1 MARRVVE
8 IGTPTGP
15 ARAHVT
21 RPPRAKGTLILGH
34 GAGGGIGASDLSA
47 LADAVPVAQWAV
59 VLVEMPWRVA
69 GKKVATPPK
78 TLDAGW
84 LPIVASLMSGRGKLP
99 RPLVVGGRSA
109 GARVACRTAQEVGA
123 DGVLCLSFPLHPPG
137 KPEKSRA
144 GELRLPLEAGL
155 PLHVV
160 QGARDP
166 FGTPEDVR
174 AELPDPSYVTA
185 ATGTHSFGK
194 APADVTAAVL
204 AWLGQVSGARG
215 GG

>member
-1 MARRVVE
+1 MNRRIVE

-21 RPPRAKGTLILGH
+21 RPPRAKGTLVLGH
-34 GAGGGIGASDLSA
+34 GAGGGIDAPDLA
-47 LADAVPVAQWAV
+47 AVAVAVPPTGWAV

-69 GKKVATPPK
+69 GKKVATPPN

-84 LPIVASLMSGRGKLP
+84 LPIVGSLMSGRGKLP

-109 GARVACRTAQEVGA
+109 GARVACRTAESVGA

-144 GELRLPLEAGL
+144 FELRLPLEAGL
-155 PLHVV
+155 PMLVV

-166 FGTPEDVR
+166 FGTSDDVR

-185 ATGTHSFGK
+185 AAGTHSFSK
-194 APADVTAAVL
+194 EPADVTSAVL
-204 AWLGQVSGARG
+204 AWLEHRFPRSVT
-215 GG
+215 

>member
-1 MARRVVE
+1 MNRRTVE

-15 ARAHVT
+15 ARAHIA
-21 RPPRAKGTLILGH
+21 RPPQAKGALVLGH
-34 GAGGGIGASDLSA
+34 GAGGGIGASDLA
-47 LADAVPVAQWAV
+47 AIGDAVPLAGWAV
-59 VLVEMPWRVA
+59 VLVEMPWRVV
-69 GKKVATPPK
+69 GKKVATRPK

-109 GARVACRTAQEVGA
+109 GARVACRTAELVGA

-144 GELRLPLEAGL
+144 FELRLPVEAGL
-155 PLHVV
+155 PVHVV

-174 AELPDPSYVTA
+174 AELSDPSFVTA
-185 ATGTHSFGK
+185 AAGTHSFSK
-194 APADVTAAVL
+194 EPVDVTTAVL
-204 AWLGQVSGARG
+204 AWLAETF
-215 GG
+215 

>member
-1 MARRVVE
+1 MARIVE

-15 ARAHVT
+15 ARAHVI
-21 RPPRAKGTLILGH
+21 RPPRATGTLVLGH
-34 GAGGGIGASDLSA
+34 GAGGGIGASDLTA
-47 LADAVPVAQWAV
+47 IADAVPRAGWTV

-69 GKKVATPPK
+69 CKKVATPPK

-84 LPIVASLMSGRGKLP
+84 LPIVAALMSGRGKLP

-109 GARVACRTAQEVGA
+109 GARVACRTAEIVAA
-123 DGVLCLSFPLHPPG
+123 DGVLCLSFPLYPPG

-144 GELRLPLEAGL
+144 AELRLPLEVGL

-166 FGTPEDVR
+166 FGTPDDVR

-185 ATGTHSFGK
+185 AAGTHSFGK
-194 APADVTAAVL
+194 DPADVTAAVL
-204 AWLGQVSGARG
+204 AWLARQSL
-215 GG
+215 

>member
-1 MARRVVE
+1 MNRRIVE
-8 IGTPTGP
+8 ISTPTGP

-21 RPPRAKGTLILGH
+21 RPPRATGTLVLGH
-34 GAGGGIGASDLSA
+34 GAGGGIGASDLA
-47 LADAVPVAQWAV
+47 ANAGAVPLAGWAV

-84 LPIVASLMSGRGKLP
+84 LPIIASLMSGRGKLP

-109 GARVACRTAQEVGA
+109 GARVACRTAQSVGA

-144 GELRLPLEAGL
+144 SELMLPVEAGL
-155 PLHVV
+155 PVHVV

-166 FGTPEDVR
+166 FGTPDDVR
-174 AELPDPSYVTA
+174 AELPDPSYVTEA
-185 ATGTHSFGK
+185 AGTHSFGK
-194 APADVTAAVL
+194 DPTDVTRAVL
-204 AWLGQVSGARG
+204 AWLASTF
-215 GG
+215 

>member
-1 MARRVVE
+1 MNRRV
-8 IGTPTGP
+8 IDIDTPTGP

-21 RPPRAKGTLILGH
+21 RPPRAVGTLVLGH
-34 GAGGGIGASDLSA
+34 GAGGGIGASDLA
-47 LADAVPVAQWAV
+47 AIADAVPLAGWAV

-144 GELRLPLEAGL
+144 SELRLPLEAGL

-166 FGTPEDVR
+166 FGTPDDVR

-185 ATGTHSFGK
+185 AAGTHSFGK
-194 APADVTAAVL
+194 HPTDVTAAVL
-204 AWLGQVSGARG
+204 AWLAGAF
-215 GG
+215 